1 MNHRV
6 KKSLGQNILRTHK
19 FWLEKNWPKKCSWS
33 TKILCKKIFW
43 VQKNVWFRNILGQ
56 KKGSHPNK
64 ICQKNVYNPLELRV
78 QENPVKRNFWSKNYL
93 LFFDNSYKD

>member
-43 VQKNVWFRNILGQ
+43 VQKKCLVPKYFGS
-56 KKGSHPNK
+56 KK
-64 ICQKNVYNPLELRV
+64 R
-78 QENPVKRNFWSKNYL
+78 FTSK
-93 LFFDNSYKD
+93 